1 MALPATPD
9 GLAIAFRPT
18 PEDAAAAAV
27 AIAPKPWGKYERL
40 RLVLAGMALSSL
52 VFFVIASYD
61 WRAWGLFIL
70 RWEEI
75 VAFLF
80 AGAMMGWVYGRRRPP
95 LLAAD
100 DPRLRERTVTI
111 ERDGLLRRRAGLR
124 SRSWPGNRST
134 QIPVRG
140 ETILFIAEW
149 KDVHFVPK
157 RVFPTPE
164 AADAFHAAAMS
175 ALAARSDWLTGT
187 APEGSR
193 P

>member
-1 MALPATPD
+1 MAPPATPD

-27 AIAPKPWGKYERL
+27 AIAPKLWGKYERL
-40 RLVLAGMALSSL
+40 RLVLAGMALSCL
-52 VFFVIASYD
+52 IFFVVASYD

-111 ERDGLLRRRAGLR
+111 ERDGLRVEGQGYETFMAWE
-124 SRSWPGNRST
+124 SIE

-140 ETILFIAEW
+140 GTILFIAEW

-164 AADAFHAAAMS
+164 AADAFHDAAMS
-175 ALAARSDWLTGT
+175 AFAAKWDRLTGT
-187 APEGSR
+187 VPEGSGA
-193 P
+193 